1 MLIDEKGKIFGKISI
16 IDILIVLII
25 IAGVA
30 GVFYKFNKVNL
41 LSPSKSNDIQTVF
54 FVEETP
60 NFVTTSIKKGD
71 IVQDAIKASSFGKVS
86 TIEVGNA
93 ISYSNDANGQITKSS
108 KPDYNSLK
116 LTVTGKGVYTASG
129 VSSGVS
135 FSGSDYF
142 IGKNYEIRV
151 GNTSVIAKIFSISP
165 VKGK

>member
-41 LSPSKSNDIQTVF
+41 LSPSKSNDIQTTF

-60 NFVTTSIKKGD
+60 NFVSNSIQK
-71 IVQDAIKASSFGKVS
+71 DATVLDSIKASSFGKV
-86 TIEVGNA
+86 TAIEVGNA
-93 ISYSNDANGQITKSS
+93 ISYSYDANGQITKSS
-108 KPDYNSLK
+108 KPDYTSLK
-116 LTVTGKGVYTASG
+116 LTVTGKGVYTK
-129 VSSGVS
+129 SGVS

-142 IGKNYEIRV
+142 VGKNYEIRV
-151 GNTSVIAKIFSISP
+151 GNTSIIAKIFDISP